1 MIDFNGGSYAGFFG
15 TFTKQTDT
23 ANDFSAYKA
32 DVGTWGI
39 WYTGSSWIIG
49 SWTGVGGGS
58 GNAFNNGDSICVH
71 DMTAAW
77 AWTYYDWNTN
87 TSPAAGQGLGIRCT
101 DTTPT
106 AGTPTP
112 TVVTPTPTVVTPTP
126 TQPPTTTTKPPTTPT
141 QPPTT
146 TTKPPTTPTEPTT
159 PTTPAPPPN
168 CGKLN
173 GPSGTVKSPGY
184 PEPPPDGMVEC
195 QWKVKCDGGTKNLY
209 VKSEVGYELNYSCE
223 ADVPECEDKW
233 SEKKCKKCSKKK
245 CKKDKKCKKNCQKT
259 CDLCDDRN
267 LAFDY

>member
-1 MIDFNGGSYAGFFG
+1 VIDFAGGSYAAFFG
-15 TFTKQTDT
+15 TYTKQTDT

-49 SWTGVGGGS
+49 TWTGVGGGS
-58 GNAFNNGDSICVH
+58 GNAFNSGDSICVH

-112 TVVTPTPTVVTPTP
+112 TVVTPTPT
-126 TQPPTTTTKPPTTPT
+126 TTIKPPTTPT
-141 QPPTT
+141 QPPT
-146 TTKPPTTPTEPTT
+146 EPT
-159 PTTPAPPPN
+159 PPPPPN

-184 PEPPPDGMVEC
+184 PEPPPAGMVEC
-195 QWKVKCDGGTKNLY
+195 QWKVKCDGGNKKLY
-209 VKSEVGYELNYSCE
+209 VKSEVGYELDYSCE

-233 SEKKCKKCSKKK
+233 PQKKCKKCNKKK
-245 CKKDKKCKKNCQKT
+245 CKKDKKCQSNCQKT
-259 CDLCDDRN
+259 CDRCDDRT
-267 LAFDY
+267 LATLLS

>member
-1 MIDFNGGSYAGFFG
+1 MIDFAGGSYADFFG
-15 TFTKQTDT
+15 TYTKQTDT

-32 DVGTWGI
+32 DVGTRGI

-49 SWTGVGGGS
+49 SWASVGGGS
-58 GNAFNNGDSICVH
+58 GNAFNGGDSICIH

-77 AWTYYDWNTN
+77 AWTYFDWNTG
-87 TSPAAGQGLGIRCT
+87 TTPAAGQGLGVRCT

-106 AGTPTP
+106 QPPTVVTPTPTVVTPTP

-141 QPPTT
+141 QPPT
-146 TTKPPTTPTEPTT
+146 EP
-159 PTTPAPPPN
+159 PPPN

-184 PEPPPDGMVEC
+184 PEPPPSGMVEC
-195 QWKVKCDGGTKNLY
+195 EWKVKCDSGTKKLY
-209 VKSEVGYELNYSCE
+209 VKSEVGYELDYSCE

-233 SEKKCKKCSKKK
+233 PQKKCKKCSKKK
-245 CKKDKKCKKNCQKT
+245 CKKDKKCQKNCQKT
-259 CDLCDDRN
+259 CDRCDDRT